1 MLEPPPCAVVDV
13 VNVGFCLC
21 TCSEL
26 GFAFGDNDTDTDKN
40 KRVLSYRYVSH
51 VRKASNPLRQVNT

>member
-40 KRVLSYRYVSH
+40 KRGLSYRYVSH
-51 VRKASNPLRQVNT
+51 VEGI